1 MTTTVVV
8 RWCTTCRADV
18 VFEQPECLDGH
29 DGDCPE
35 LACAGCGDA
44 LLVGA
49 EPTDRA
55 PLFHPATSV
64 A

>member
-1 MTTTVVV
+1 MTTTVLV
-8 RWCTTCRADV
+8 RRCTTCRADV

-35 LACAGCGDA
+35 LVCVGCGDA
-44 LLVGA
+44 LLVGV
-49 EPTDRA
+49 EPADRA
-55 PLFHPATSV
+55 PLFQPSSHV

>member
-1 MTTTVVV
+1 MTTTVLV
-8 RWCTTCRADV
+8 RRCTTCRADV

-35 LACAGCGDA
+35 LACVGCGDA
-44 LLVGA
+44 MLVGV
-49 EPTDRA
+49 EPADRA
-55 PLFHPATSV
+55 PLFQPSSHV